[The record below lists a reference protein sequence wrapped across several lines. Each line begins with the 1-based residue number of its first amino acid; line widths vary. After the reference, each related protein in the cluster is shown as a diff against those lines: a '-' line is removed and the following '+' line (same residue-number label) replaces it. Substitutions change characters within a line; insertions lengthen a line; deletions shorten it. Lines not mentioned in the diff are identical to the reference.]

1 MFKWEILNSSRLLIS
16 LISLLR
22 VEYCSTIWEGWLVR
36 HLDGWIV
43 DSTYRLEELTGKKH
57 LPGGSTYCTWM
68 DWWMRWIPYLDGWI
82 VVSTYN
88 TGLEHFLGL
97 STYWDGALTGR
108 EHLLGGSTYWEEAH
122 TGIKS
127 LLGWPFTGMKY
138 LLRWITYWDRTLSG
152 IKSLLGW
159 SLYWDGTLGGM
170 LHLLEWSTCWMKQ
183 LLE

>member
-1 MFKWEILNSSRLLIS
+1 MFKWEIWNSSRLLIS

-57 LPGGSTYCTWM
+57 LPGGSTYCTWR

-97 STYWDGALTGR
+97 STYWDGALTGKKHILGSR
-108 EHLLGGSTYWEEAH
+108 AYWDEHLLEWSIYWDGIL
-122 TGIKS
+122 TGINH
-127 LLGWPFTGMKY
+127 
-138 LLRWITYWDRTLSG
+138 
-152 IKSLLGW
+152 LLGW
-159 SLYWDGTLGGM
+159 SLHCILWWNPYRD
-170 LHLLEWSTCWMKQ
+170 
-183 LLE
+183 